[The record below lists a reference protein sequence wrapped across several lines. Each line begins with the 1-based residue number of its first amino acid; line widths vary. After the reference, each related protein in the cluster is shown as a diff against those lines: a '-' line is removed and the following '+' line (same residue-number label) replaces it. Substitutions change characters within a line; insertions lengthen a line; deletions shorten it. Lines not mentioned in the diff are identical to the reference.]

1 MCNECTS
8 LCMHRLADELAH
20 IKDLLRNHPQ
30 GMSVTEIASALGRN
44 KHSTGRY
51 LDILHA
57 AGHIDL
63 RTFGMAKVFTLSTK
77 VPLSALLSYTNDL
90 VFVLVR
96 DMRII
101 QGNDPFFDLLEI
113 QGSTTLQT
121 KIDQLT
127 SPNRANDEFL
137 KNLSHVIATGQETFE
152 IVRDGKE
159 RRFFRGKIIP
169 TVFEDASSADT
180 IILEDVTL
188 EKEAL
193 KTLQESEEFFRS
205 VSDHLSDGLIVSEIK
220 SGKKKVIFHNQRLCE
235 ITGYSAN
242 EIHKMR
248 PENLAIPEEKE
259 RFEKA
264 LREAE
269 HNKGSMKELRFWAKR
284 KDGESIY
291 LSIRVK
297 LVPFGDA
304 IRGYI
309 LITDMTQWKEQEE
322 AQLLQV
328 NLIQRLMT
336 NFPHPIFI
344 IREDGVF
351 FIANAAFCELI
362 KTDSESVIGN
372 HASQVMPADITDEF
386 LKGNED
392 LVNQGTVSH
401 VHMMTRFYRPD
412 GTIGNVIIEKSPVS
426 AGDNTPNYIFG
437 VVITEDMCPL
447 QNNPQ
452 SGC

>member
-1 MCNECTS
+1 
-8 LCMHRLADELAH
+8 MHRLADELAH

-57 AGHIDL
+57 AGHVDL
-63 RTFGMAKVFTLSTK
+63 RTFGMAKVFTLSSQ
-77 VPLSALLSYTNDL
+77 VPLSALLSYTTDL
-90 VFVLVR
+90 VLVLDR

-101 QGNDPFFDLLEI
+101 QGNDPFFELLEM
-113 QGSTTLQT
+113 QGSSALQK
-121 KIDQLT
+121 KIDQVS
-127 SPNRANDEFL
+127 SPNPANEEFL
-137 KNLSHVIATGQETFE
+137 KNLSHVLSGGQETFE
-152 IVRDGKE
+152 IARDGNE

-169 TVFEDASSADT
+169 TVFEDGSSADT

-193 KTLQESEEFFRS
+193 RTLQESEEFFRS
-205 VSDHLSDGLIVSEIK
+205 VSNHLSDGLIVSDIK
-220 SGKKKVIFHNQRLCE
+220 SGRKKVIFHNQRLCE
-235 ITGYSAN
+235 ITGYSDH
-242 EIHKMR
+242 EINKMR
-248 PENLAIPEEKE
+248 PENLVIPEEKE
-259 RFEKA
+259 RLQKA
-264 LREAE
+264 IREAE
-269 HNKGSMKELRFWAKR
+269 HNKGSMKELRFWAIR

-291 LSIRVK
+291 LSIRIK

-304 IRGYI
+304 LRGYI

-322 AQLLQV
+322 AQLLQA

-344 IREDGVF
+344 IRQDGVF

-362 KTDSESVIGN
+362 KKNSDLVIGN
-372 HASQVMPADITDEF
+372 HVNQVMPGDIAEEF
-386 LKGNED
+386 LKGNDD
-392 LVNQGTVSH
+392 LIQQGLVSH
-401 VHMMTRFYRPD
+401 VHLATRFFRPD

-447 QNNPQ
+447 QKN
-452 SGC
+452 SKTTR

>member
-1 MCNECTS
+1 
-8 LCMHRLADELAH
+8 MHRLADELAH

-57 AGHIDL
+57 AGHVDL
-63 RTFGMAKVFTLSTK
+63 RTFGMAKVFTLSSR
-77 VPLSALLSYTNDL
+77 VPLSALLSYTTDL
-90 VFVLVR
+90 VLVLDR

-113 QGSTTLQT
+113 QGSSALQK
-121 KIDQLT
+121 KIDQILP
-127 SPNRANDEFL
+127 PNPENKKFL
-137 KNLSHVIATGQETFE
+137 KILSDLLISRQETFE
-152 IVRDGKE
+152 IVREGHE

-169 TVFEDASSADT
+169 TVFEDGSSANT

-193 KTLQESEEFFRS
+193 TTLQESEEFFRS

-235 ITGYSAN
+235 ITGYSAD

-264 LREAE
+264 LRDAE
-269 HNKGSMKELRFWAKR
+269 HNKGSMRELRFWAKR

-322 AQLLQV
+322 AQLLQA

-362 KTDSESVIGN
+362 KAESDSVIGKN
-372 HASQVMPADITDEF
+372 IYQVMPDEIAQEF
-386 LKGNED
+386 LKGNDD
-392 LVNQGTVSH
+392 LVKQSAVSH
-401 VHMMTRFYRPD
+401 IHMVTRFFRPD
-412 GTIGNVIIEKSPVS
+412 GTIGDVIIEKSPVS

-447 QNNPQ
+447 KN
-452 SGC
+452 

>member
-1 MCNECTS
+1 
-8 LCMHRLADELAH
+8 MHRLADELAH

-57 AGHIDL
+57 AGHVDL
-63 RTFGMAKVFTLSTK
+63 RTFGMAKVFTLSSR
-77 VPLSALLSYTNDL
+77 VPLSALLSYTTDL
-90 VFVLVR
+90 VLVLDR

-362 KTDSESVIGN
+362 KTDPESVIGN

>member
-1 MCNECTS
+1 
-8 LCMHRLADELAH
+8 MHRLADELAH

-57 AGHIDL
+57 AGHVDL
-63 RTFGMAKVFTLSTK
+63 RTFGMAKVFTLSSR
-77 VPLSALLSYTNDL
+77 VPLSALLSYTTDL
-90 VFVLVR
+90 VLVLDR

-362 KTDSESVIGN
+362 KTDPESVIGN

-447 QNNPQ
+447 QKNPQ

>member
-1 MCNECTS
+1 
-8 LCMHRLADELAH
+8 MHRLADELAH

-57 AGHIDL
+57 AGHVDL
-63 RTFGMAKVFTLSTK
+63 RTFGMAKVFTLSSR
-77 VPLSALLSYTNDL
+77 VPLSALLSYTTDL
-90 VFVLVR
+90 VLVLDR

-113 QGSTTLQT
+113 QGSSTLQT

-137 KNLSHVIATGQETFE
+137 KNLSHIIATGQETFE

-169 TVFEDASSADT
+169 TVFEDGSSADT

-188 EKEAL
+188 EKDAL
-193 KTLQESEEFFRS
+193 RNLQESEEFFRS

-220 SGKKKVIFHNQRLCE
+220 SEKKKVIFHNQRLCE
-235 ITGYSAN
+235 ITGYTAD

-264 LREAE
+264 LKEAE
-269 HNKGSMKELRFWAKR
+269 HNKGSMRELRFWAKR

-322 AQLLQV
+322 AQLLQA

-362 KTDSESVIGN
+362 KTDSDSVIGN
-372 HASQVMPADITDEF
+372 HVSRILPADIAQDF
-386 LKGNED
+386 LKGNEE
-392 LVNQGTVSH
+392 LVTRGTVSH
-401 VHMMTRFYRPD
+401 VHIVTRFFRPD

-447 QNNPQ
+447 QNTLK
-452 SGC
+452 SK